1 MPRKSRTLRIA
12 QTADLIEK
20 YTNAGLE
27 DTRVCRFAK
36 DMLFRLERGKA
47 LSSGRRKFL
56 DDVIEQGVPEP
67 KGDSEYIAMIDEA
80 IGTPGASHT
89 NVLRDFRGKLV
100 RGWQLSEKQKSWCD
114 SLIEKA
120 KDIRE
125 DSYWRPDEELT
136 ERIKLAVSCYVCYS
150 GGYWD
155 THPGGWRA
163 MSTARQWVAGEIHI
177 IDEYTVKKLFKSV
190 AGKLREMENP
200 KFQIGS
206 ICYHNNI
213 PAIVLD
219 GPIPTNSGI
228 AYPVLVDGNVVQST
242 TITKR
247 RTKAR
252 KS

>member
-1 MPRKSRTLRIA
+1 
-12 QTADLIEK
+12 
-20 YTNAGLE
+20 
-27 DTRVCRFAK
+27 
-36 DMLFRLERGKA
+36 
-47 LSSGRRKFL
+47 
-56 DDVIEQGVPEP
+56 
-67 KGDSEYIAMIDEA
+67 
-80 IGTPGASHT
+80 
-89 NVLRDFRGKLV
+89 
-100 RGWQLSEKQKSWCD
+100 
-114 SLIEKA
+114 
-120 KDIRE
+120 
-125 DSYWRPDEELT
+125 
-136 ERIKLAVSCYVCYS
+136 
-150 GGYWD
+150 
-155 THPGGWRA
+155 

-177 IDEYTVKKLFKSV
+177 IDEYTVEKLFKSV

-252 KS
+252 K